1 MDNNVDVIVIGSGA
15 AGSAAALQAHAD
27 GASVVILEKC
37 GPDNA
42 GGNTRLSGGGWFVNQ
57 DPAAARTFLRAL
69 NGSFT
74 VADDVID
81 AWAENTH
88 GLSDW
93 LRELDAPVSM
103 SGEFHSTAEYAELD
117 GSSCYAGMDTIG
129 GAMGNELLYRFLVS
143 ALAERGITTLFDTE
157 ATALLTDESGAVIG
171 VETVSGGT
179 TSQMYAR
186 RGVIL
191 ATGGFEAN
199 PAMVRDYLRLE
210 NPKIW
215 GSPSATGDGH
225 RMAQAVGADLWH
237 MNNMMTITGISGDT
251 DDPSG
256 HYLALWNAH
265 NYVFLSQ
272 EGRRFTCESA
282 EMRHGH
288 VFKEGS
294 YQHFPVRSMNIVFDE
309 SMRLAGPLSPGR
321 DVLAVGRLVLDEGYE
336 WSADNQTEIDK
347 GWIVKADTLAELADK
362 LGLDPAVV
370 ETSVRR
376 YNEACTAGVDESFGR
391 DPATLA
397 PVVTAPFYAVSG
409 PPLLGW
415 SNGGPRRDG
424 HSRVLDTAGNPISG
438 LYAAGTVSSTYS
450 AAKDGGF
457 HIADALAFGRVAGAH
472 AATRVSA
479 DA

>member
-1 MDNNVDVIVIGSGA
+1 
-15 AGSAAALQAHAD
+15 
-27 GASVVILEKC
+27 
-37 GPDNA
+37 
-42 GGNTRLSGGGWFVNQ
+42 
-57 DPAAARTFLRAL
+57 
-69 NGSFT
+69 
-74 VADDVID
+74 
-81 AWAENTH
+81 
-88 GLSDW
+88 
-93 LRELDAPVSM
+93 
-103 SGEFHSTAEYAELD
+103 
-117 GSSCYAGMDTIG
+117 
-129 GAMGNELLYRFLVS
+129 MGNELLYRFLVS
-143 ALAERGITTLFDTE
+143 ALAERGITILFDTE
-157 ATALLTDESGAVIG
+157 ATTLLTDESGAVIG
-171 VETVSGGT
+171 VETVSGGI
-179 TSQMYAR
+179 TSQIQAR

-237 MNNMMTITGISGDT
+237 MNNMMTITGISGDA

-272 EGRRFTCESA
+272 EGRRFTDESA

-294 YQHFPVRSMNIVFDE
+294 YQHFPVQAMNIVFDE
-309 SMRLAGPLSPGR
+309 TMRLAGPLSPGR
-321 DVLAVGRLVLDEGYE
+321 DVLPVGRLVLDEDYE
-336 WSADNQTEIDK
+336 WSADNQAEIDK

-376 YNEACTAGVDESFGR
+376 YNEACADGIDDSFGR
-391 DPATLA
+391 APETLA
-397 PVVTAPFYAVSG
+397 PVTVAPFYAVSG

-424 HSRVLDTAGNPISG
+424 HSRVLDTAGNPIAG
-438 LYAAGTVSSTYS
+438 LYAAGAVSSTYS

-472 AATRVSA
+472 AATRAAA